1 MTIPAASAAH
11 TALKPGPLLSLRQ
24 AETLALVAEGLQ
36 NKQIAYRL
44 GISDATVKAHI
55 AKIKQAT
62 GCRSR
67 VDLAL
72 FWLQLTGRLR
82 A

>member
-1 MTIPAASAAH
+1 MTLPRTTATAA
-11 TALKPGPLLSLRQ
+11 ALKPGPLLSLRQ

-36 NKQIAYRL
+36 NKQIAHRL

-55 AKIKQAT
+55 AKVKQAT

-72 FWLQLTGRLR
+72 LWLRLTGKLR